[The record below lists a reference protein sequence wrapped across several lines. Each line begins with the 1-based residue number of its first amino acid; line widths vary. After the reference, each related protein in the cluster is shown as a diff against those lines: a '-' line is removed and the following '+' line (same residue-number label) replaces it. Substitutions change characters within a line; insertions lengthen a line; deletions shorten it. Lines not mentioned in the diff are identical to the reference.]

1 MALRCVS
8 DTFQRAGGNDSAA
21 FVTAAGAHVNDIVG
35 IADYIQIVLNHDHC
49 RTVFDKF
56 AENFEQSPDIQRMQ
70 SDGRLIENENGGPT
84 VFCPFRS
91 TASDA
96 GLLRRKD
103 SESPRRESDNQ
114 DRDSEEP

>member
-49 RTVFDKF
+49 RAVFDKF

-70 SDGRLIENENGGPT
+70 SDGRLIENENR
-84 VFCPFRS
+84 VRLC
-91 TASDA
+91 SDA